1 ARGRDPG
8 GLRRGRSVHA
18 LARARPPVQ
27 PGRRRRSGLRRV
39 SHRGR
44 DRGPRR
50 GFEAAGARALDAL
63 QAGRPPAQGLRLR
76 ATGGHRM
83 NADDDRELSEADRLL
98 RRADALL
105 QRHRVLEEDDD
116 LPLVTDIVDDLP
128 PPAAPAPI
136 SAPPTNRMDPPKPAA
151 RHDPAAH
158 IAQAERLV
166 EIDTVVQRAV
176 EAWVA
181 AELPA
186 IIERELSLA
195 ADR

>member
-1 ARGRDPG
+1 
-8 GLRRGRSVHA
+8 
-18 LARARPPVQ
+18 
-27 PGRRRRSGLRRV
+27 
-39 SHRGR
+39 
-44 DRGPRR
+44 
-50 GFEAAGARALDAL
+50 
-63 QAGRPPAQGLRLR
+63 
-76 ATGGHRM
+76 M

-128 PPAAPAPI
+128 PEALPTRLPDAVPGQA
-136 SAPPTNRMDPPKPAA
+136 SAP
-151 RHDPAAH
+151 RHDPAER

-166 EIDTVVQRAV
+166 DIDTVVQRAV

-186 IIERELSLA
+186 IIERELTLA
-195 ADR
+195 GERLHQETVAHLRATLLPRLSEHISERLGSATDPVTRS

>member
-1 ARGRDPG
+1 
-8 GLRRGRSVHA
+8 
-18 LARARPPVQ
+18 
-27 PGRRRRSGLRRV
+27 
-39 SHRGR
+39 
-44 DRGPRR
+44 
-50 GFEAAGARALDAL
+50 
-63 QAGRPPAQGLRLR
+63 
-76 ATGGHRM
+76 M

-128 PPAAPAPI
+128 PEAPQPLLPDPAPAP
-136 SAPPTNRMDPPKPAA
+136 RDDPAA
-151 RHDPAAH
+151 R

-166 EIDTVVQRAV
+166 EIDTVVQRAI

-195 ADR
+195 ADRLHEETVAHLRATLLPRLSEHISERLGSATDPVTRG

>member
-1 ARGRDPG
+1 
-8 GLRRGRSVHA
+8 
-18 LARARPPVQ
+18 
-27 PGRRRRSGLRRV
+27 
-39 SHRGR
+39 
-44 DRGPRR
+44 
-50 GFEAAGARALDAL
+50 
-63 QAGRPPAQGLRLR
+63 
-76 ATGGHRM
+76 M

-116 LPLVTDIVDDLP
+116 LPLVTDVVDDLP
-128 PPAAPAPI
+128 PEAAPTPRPDPAPAP
-136 SAPPTNRMDPPKPAA
+136 
-151 RHDPAAH
+151 RHDPAAR

-195 ADR
+195 ADRLHEETVAHLRATLLPRLSEHISERLGSATDPVTRG

>member
-1 ARGRDPG
+1 
-8 GLRRGRSVHA
+8 
-18 LARARPPVQ
+18 
-27 PGRRRRSGLRRV
+27 
-39 SHRGR
+39 
-44 DRGPRR
+44 
-50 GFEAAGARALDAL
+50 
-63 QAGRPPAQGLRLR
+63 
-76 ATGGHRM
+76 M

-195 ADR
+195 ADRLHEETVAHLRATLLPRLSEHISERLGAADDPLKRG